1 MRKRLLQL
9 WSDDEGFIISIELL
23 FIAVLLVIG
32 IIAGLAALRAAVVSQ
47 LAGTGN
53 AVMNLDPGF
62 DVVSVGNS
70 TGSSNGTLTTHVNT
84 GVDVGAAN
92 AVATN
97 TTVGTDV
104 TGQIGPF
111 GLPIVP

>member
-1 MRKRLLQL
+1 MRKLLLQL
-9 WSDDEGFIISIELL
+9 WSDDAGFIISIELL

-47 LAGTGN
+47 LAGLGN
-53 AVMNLDPGF
+53 SIMNLDPGF
-62 DVVSVGNS
+62 DIVSVGNS
-70 TGSSNGTLTTHVNT
+70 SGSSNGTLMTHVNT
-84 GVDVGAAN
+84 GVNVGAAN

-104 TGQIGPF
+104 MGQTAPF